1 MKSLKWQDGKEE
13 AWGMDDGSDEVWGM
27 DDGKDEVWG
36 LDDGKDEAWRLGKV
50 WELDDGKDEALGLD
64 GNEFTQDGHTNFW
77 EQEQWSMRT
86 HIVWY
91 HRLQWEQQIHYR
103 IIYND
108 NYHLFFLILFYF
120 S

>member
-36 LDDGKDEAWRLGKV
+36 LDDGKDEA
-50 WELDDGKDEALGLD
+50 LGLD
-64 GNEFTQDGHTNFW
+64 DNEFTQDGHTNFW